1 MKEVE
6 DRITDCKGLMFDQGT
21 ITKDKCNVL
30 TVARKINEE
39 APSLSFEDLMPQA
52 YRQKIYIQFHWV

>member
-6 DRITDCKGLMFDQGT
+6 DRITDCKDLMVDQGT
-21 ITKDKCNVL
+21 TTKDKRNVFI
-30 TVARKINEE
+30 VARKINEE

-52 YRQKIYIQFHWV
+52 YRQKIYIQFRWV